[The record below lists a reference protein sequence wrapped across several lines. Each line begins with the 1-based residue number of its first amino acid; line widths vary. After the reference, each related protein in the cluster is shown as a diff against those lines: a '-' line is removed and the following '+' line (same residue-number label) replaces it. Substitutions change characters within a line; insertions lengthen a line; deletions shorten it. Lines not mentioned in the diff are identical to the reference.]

1 MNIQADI
8 PAGLVFLPRQIGL
21 FPEFR
26 NLMLA
31 AIADQGA
38 LAGWRARR
46 QDDFGVM
53 LLEMWAYCCDVLA
66 FYDETI
72 AHECYVRTARQRASL
87 RRLVGLLG
95 YLPSPALA
103 ASVELA
109 ILAEG
114 RKPLTL
120 AAGTAFRS
128 AAFPG
133 GSPQIFETAESATVY
148 PQNNQW
154 EVERPAGSLNYK
166 ECRPLLVDPKTASLS
181 PGDCVLLRAG
191 SWILDADR
199 VKAVSKI
206 QGRDEETYFRVDL
219 ERWLPAGSGELWPE
233 KLQKTVRT
241 ATLWNLPHVG
251 SDPMPI
257 VNGANPE
264 LVLNGMYPDLQAET
278 NLLVECQGELRW
290 FKVNQVTTVMLQ
302 PQELD
307 DTTMTQSNNDV
318 TYTFAPPAVKTPA
331 TKVTLDVNLNDG
343 TRNHGNLDWTAAMA
357 NKMTVH
363 YLPRDAGTVVVETAT
378 VLKPGDPLMLA
389 GTDTIIRDASRFLLE
404 DADQTGAAVNGYVDA
419 ANRQLHLD
427 QGEGWDGALVA
438 PVTAFGNVVSATRGE
453 SVAGEV
459 LGSGDASQA
468 SQSFK
473 LKKKPLTYVAANLGD
488 SGQGASST
496 LQLYV
501 NDVLWKEVPTFYGQG
516 PQDQVYIVR
525 HNDDEEAVITCGDGL
540 RGARF
545 PTGSGNVVAYYRF
558 GAGAAAPPAGGITQ
572 PAKPVKDLKSVR
584 NPVAAAPGSDAQGAE
599 NIRKYAPQSA
609 LLLGRAVSIRD
620 FEAAAA
626 GVSGVR
632 AVQGQWRWH
641 EQRQQPVV
649 QIWIIGPDTV
659 REKVLQ
665 SLHSLSDP
673 SVPIEVELAQGL
685 PRALNIDVAC
695 DPNLEDQVIADIQEA
710 LMNADSGLLAPEHIG
725 IGQPLFRSRL
735 FDAVLEV
742 EGAESVTGLLWEGS
756 PWIDF
761 RPEKPTPGCYYDFEQ
776 GGLTINARQR
786 QAQFQ
791 GQQHE
796 VQAGGGHLWLL

>member
-154 EVERPAGSLNYK
+154 EVERPAAISLY
-166 ECRPLLVDPKTASLS
+166 CSGQTLLLDPKHASLS
-181 PGDCVLLRAG
+181 AGDRILLQKG
-191 SWILDADR
+191 LQTLHADR

-206 QGRDEETYFRVDL
+206 QGRDEAAYLQVELETL
-219 ERWLPAGSGELWPE
+219 MPGISGERGSL
-233 KLQKTVRT
+233 KLKKTVRS

-251 SDPMPI
+251 TDPNP
-257 VNGANPE
+257 VNVYYTE
-264 LVLNGMYPDLQAET
+264 LVLNGVYPDLQAGAPI
-278 NLLVECQGELRW
+278 LVDCGGELRW
-290 FKVNQVTTVMLQ
+290 FIASQVETVMMQ

-307 DTTMTQSNNDV
+307 DTSMTQSNNDV
-318 TYTFAPPAVKTPA
+318 TYTFTPPAIKIPA
-331 TKVTLDVNLNDG
+331 TKIKLDVSLNFSE
-343 TRNHGNLDWTAAMA
+343 RRRGNPDWTTAMA

-363 YLPRDAGTVVVETAT
+363 YFLHDAGTVVVEASP
-378 VLKPGDPLMLA
+378 VLESGDPLKLA
-389 GTDTIIRDASRFLLE
+389 GTDEIITDTSRFLLE
-404 DADQTGAAVNGYVDA
+404 DADQTGAAVSGYVDPN
-419 ANRQLHLD
+419 NRQLHLD
-427 QGEGWDGALVA
+427 QGEGWEGALAA

-501 NDVLWKEVPTFYGQG
+501 NNVLWQEVPTFYGQG

-525 HNDDEEAVITCGDGL
+525 HNDDEEAVITCGDGV

-545 PTGSGNVVAYYRF
+545 PTGSGNVAAYYRF

-599 NIRKYAPQSA
+599 NIRTYAPQSA
-609 LLLGRAVSIRD
+609 LLLGRAVSIQD

-659 REKVLQ
+659 REKVRQ
-665 SLHSLSDP
+665 SLHALSDP
-673 SVPIEVELAQGL
+673 SVPIEVEMAQRL

-695 DPNLEDQVIADIQEA
+695 DPNLEDKVIADIQAA
-710 LMNADSGLLAPEHIG
+710 LMNAENGLLAPEHIG

-756 PWIDF
+756 PWIEF

-776 GGLTINARQR
+776 GGLTINAQRR